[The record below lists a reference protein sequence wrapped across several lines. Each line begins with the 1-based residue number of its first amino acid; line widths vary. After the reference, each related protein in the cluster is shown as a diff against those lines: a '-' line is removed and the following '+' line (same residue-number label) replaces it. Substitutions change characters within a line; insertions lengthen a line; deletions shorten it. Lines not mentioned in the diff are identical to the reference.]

1 MTILTDQKKIQN
13 IIQKYKLDQML
24 PKNLI
29 LQGELV
35 VFNKD
40 EIILTANEPINYFYF
55 FLFGKLKLF
64 RIYENGKTF
73 LVQFYS
79 EFDSLGDVELVNPQ
93 PASCSVTAVATSY
106 LMRIP
111 LEMMQREALEHIPF
125 LKYLSRSLADKLL
138 VADMHHSTNLMYPV
152 VNRLSS
158 YIRAHAMNSK
168 RLTLLDSLT
177 DISEYLGTTYRQLHR
192 AFDDLEEK
200 GIIKRKGR
208 TLEIIDTEALSAI
221 AGSIYEIDHYI
232 KQNAKPVAK

>member
-1 MTILTDQKKIQN
+1 MKIITDQKKIQST
-13 IIQKYKLDQML
+13 IQKYKVDQML
-24 PKNLI
+24 PLDMI
-29 LQGELV
+29 QQGELV
-35 VFNKD
+35 VYNKD
-40 EIILTANEPINYFYF
+40 ETILTANEPIHYFYF
-55 FLFGKLKLF
+55 FLMGKLKLF

-106 LMRIP
+106 LMRFPI
-111 LEMMQREALEHIPF
+111 EMMQREALEHIPF

-158 YIRAHAMNSK
+158 YIRAHAMDSK
-168 RLTLLDSLT
+168 KLTLKDSLT

-192 AFDDLEEK
+192 AFDELVEK
-200 GIIKRKGR
+200 GVISRQGK
-208 TLEIIDTEALSAI
+208 TLEIMDNEALSVI

-232 KQNAKPVAK
+232 KQNSKKANK